1 VAHALTA
8 VATAPSPEGWR
19 RWIPVASMT
28 AVSLISYIDRNTL
41 ALLAPTILRD
51 LRLSAEQYGY
61 VISAFSLAY
70 MASNPLWGH
79 WLDRFGL
86 RWGMAAAVMAWTVA
100 SASHALAAGFLAL
113 AVARAALGFGEGA
126 TFPGGIRAAMQTLPG
141 SLQSRGTAIA
151 YSGGSLGAV
160 LTPIVIT
167 PIAARWG
174 WRGAF
179 WFTGLIG
186 LVWVLAWIVVSRRA
200 DVRASPSAAI
210 HGAMEGKPLDRRLWA
225 LVFAYAC
232 GGLPLAFVLYTAPIY
247 LSRALGRSQLE
258 IGHVLWIPPLGWE
271 AGYLFW
277 SWMIDHLAHARGRS
291 VGVYARV
298 MGVAALLSLPL
309 VLTPRLPSLALVMV
323 ELFVAM
329 FAAAAFVMGALAYA
343 TFAFTTA
350 RAGLL
355 AGIGAG
361 SWSAVVAVMMPVFG
375 RLLDQQR
382 YEEAFALAAAFPV
395 AGFLG
400 WLAFAHGGHKVSATP
415 SRG

>member
-1 VAHALTA
+1 
-8 VATAPSPEGWR
+8 
-19 RWIPVASMT
+19 MT
-28 AVSLISYIDRNTL
+28 AVSLISYVDRNTL

-51 LRLSAEQYGY
+51 LGLSAEKYGY

-70 MASNPLWGH
+70 MASNPFWGH

-86 RWGMAAAVMAWTVA
+86 RWGMVAAVTAWTIA
-100 SASHALAAGFLAL
+100 SASHALAAGFVAL
-113 AVARAALGFGEGA
+113 VVARAALGFGEGA
-126 TFPGGIRAAMQTLPG
+126 TFPGGIRAAMQTLPA

-186 LVWVLAWIVVSRRA
+186 AAWVLGWIVVGRRP
-200 DVRASPSAAI
+200 DVRTPPATAARVAAAVRP
-210 HGAMEGKPLDRRLWA
+210 GDRRLWA
-225 LVFAYAC
+225 LVFAYAF
-232 GGLPLAFVLYTAPIY
+232 GALPLGFVLYTAPIY
-247 LSRALGRSQLE
+247 LSRALGKAQLE

-277 SWMIDHLAHARGRS
+277 SWMIDRLSQAKGPS

-298 MGVAALLSLPL
+298 MGAACALSLPL
-309 VLTPRLPSLALVMV
+309 VLTPQLPSLALVMA
-323 ELFVAM
+323 ELFIAM

-343 TFAFTTA
+343 TFAFTAA

-355 AGIGAG
+355 AGVGAG
-361 SWSAVVAVMMPVFG
+361 SWSAVVAVAMPVFG

-382 YEEAFALAAAFPV
+382 YAEAFALAAAFPV
-395 AGFLG
+395 VGFLG
-400 WLAFAHGGHKVSATP
+400 WLLLAGGAGD
-415 SRG
+415 RGDTRR

>member
-1 VAHALTA
+1 
-8 VATAPSPEGWR
+8 
-19 RWIPVASMT
+19 MT

-41 ALLAPTILRD
+41 ALLAPTILRE

-70 MASNPLWGH
+70 MASNPLWGN

-86 RWGMAAAVMAWTVA
+86 RWGMVAAVTAWTIA
-100 SASHALAAGFLAL
+100 SASHALAAGFVAL
-113 AVARAALGFGEGA
+113 VVARAALGFGEGA
-126 TFPGGIRAAMQTLPG
+126 TFPGGIRAAMQTLPA

-174 WRGAF
+174 WPGAF
-179 WFTGLIG
+179 WVTGLIG
-186 LVWVLAWIVVSRRA
+186 AAWVLGWIVVSRRPDLRTPPA
-200 DVRASPSAAI
+200 TAARVAAAVSP
-210 HGAMEGKPLDRRLWA
+210 GDRRLWA
-225 LVFAYAC
+225 LVFAYAF
-232 GGLPLAFVLYTAPIY
+232 GALPLGFVLYTAPIY
-247 LSRALGRSQLE
+247 LSRALGQTQLE

-277 SWMIDHLAHARGRS
+277 SWMIDRLAQAKGPS

-298 MGVAALLSLPL
+298 MGTACALSLPL
-309 VLTPRLPSLALVMV
+309 ILTPRLPSLALVMA
-323 ELFVAM
+323 ELFLAM
-329 FAAAAFVMGALAYA
+329 FAGAAFIMGALAYA

-355 AGIGAG
+355 AGVGAG
-361 SWSAVVAVMMPVFG
+361 SWSAVVAAVMPVFG
-375 RLLDQQR
+375 RLLDRQR
-382 YEEAFALAAAFPV
+382 YGEAFALAAAFPV

-400 WLAFAHGGHKVSATP
+400 WLLLARGGSD
-415 SRG
+415 RGR